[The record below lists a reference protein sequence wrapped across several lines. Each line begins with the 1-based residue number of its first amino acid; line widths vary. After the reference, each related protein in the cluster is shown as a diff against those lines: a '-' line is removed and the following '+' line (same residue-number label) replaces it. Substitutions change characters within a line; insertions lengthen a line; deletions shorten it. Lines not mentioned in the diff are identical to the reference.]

1 MSVPFAWFLTDGE
14 YRRAVRSLQL
24 DETLLARL
32 AELTGDST
40 FRTWRPEGYMVG
52 SGTAR
57 DVPRAVHAHAVIC
70 EHAHARL
77 RELRDRQDVPG
88 VRPPRWS
95 RRAGTTTAS

>member
-1 MSVPFAWFLTDGE
+1 MNVPFAWCLTAFE
-14 YRRAVRSLQL
+14 YRRAVDSLGL
-24 DETLLARL
+24 DDTLFARL

-40 FRTWRPEGYMVG
+40 LATWRPEGYR
-52 SGTAR
+52 SR
-57 DVPRAVHAHAVIC
+57 DVPRAVYAHAVLC

-77 RELRDRQDVPG
+77 RRLRDRQDAAA

>member
-1 MSVPFAWFLTDGE
+1 MG
-14 YRRAVRSLQL
+14 SLRL

-32 AELTGDST
+32 AELTGDDA
-40 FRTWRPEGYMVG
+40 FRTWRPEGYLAG
-52 SGTAR
+52 
-57 DVPRAVHAHAVIC
+57 DVPRAVYAHAVLC

-77 RELRDRQDVPG
+77 HKLRDRQDAAG